1 MSGRDQSRTYS
12 RKDSVVFLKTD
23 EPFGGLSNM
32 AGGYPIHVNGVRILT
47 SEALYQ
53 ACRFPHLPDVQKLI
67 IGQISPM
74 TAKMRSKPYRKDSR
88 PDWDQ
93 VRVRI
98 MRWSLRMKL
107 ANNWNAFSTLLLK
120 TGERPIVEESRKD
133 DFWGAKVVDD
143 GDTLVGMNVLGR
155 LLMELREQVKQ
166 QGRDAALDIAPPD
179 IPQFLLFGQAIE
191 VAVGLPTPQAAEVQE
206 QGSLFGADTAIAVE
220 AVADPAPVVPAKT
233 VNQAFRASGL
243 PWVPHIP
250 ESWQVLRNGRLFGH
264 SVETGFPDLPI
275 LEVSLRTGVRVR
287 DMENLKRKQVMS
299 QKEKYKRAAKGDIA
313 YNMMRM
319 WQGAVGPAPVDGL
332 VSPAYVVV
340 KPYDEANSSYYSY
353 LFRTAAYMQE
363 VNKFSRGIVADRNRL
378 YWESFKQMPS
388 LVPPRPEQDQIV
400 AYLRAQDAHIAR
412 FIKAK
417 RDLIRLLTEK
427 KLRIIDHA
435 VTRGLDAAVSLKP
448 SGIEWLG
455 EVPEHWEVALIKHV
469 ADVRFSGVDKHSH
482 DLETPVRLC
491 NYTDVYKNDRIT
503 DDMDLMRATATA
515 AEIARLTL
523 KAGDVILTKDSET
536 PDDIGVPAWVP
547 EDLPGV
553 VCAYH
558 LGLLR
563 PVPDRVLGEFLFRAI
578 GSARTAQQFH
588 VLATGVTRFALGKHD
603 VKNAVIAL
611 PPVEEQKT
619 ICRWITDECKPL
631 DDAIARTEEEIKL
644 IREYR
649 DRQIADVVT
658 GQVDVRGWQP
668 GPEDVVDDAALA
680 ALGDDPDD
688 VTEEEDGDGED

>member
-1 MSGRDQSRTYS
+1 MGGRDQTRTYS
-12 RKDSVVFLKTD
+12 RKDSVVFRKTD

-32 AGGYPIHVNGVRILT
+32 AGGYPIQVNGVRMLT

-67 IGQISPM
+67 ISQISPM

-107 ANNWNAFSTLLLK
+107 ANNWNTFSALLLK

-179 IPQFLLFGQAIE
+179 IPQFLLFGRPIE
-191 VAVGLPTPQAAEVQE
+191 VAADAPAPQATDAQE
-206 QGSLFGADTAIAVE
+206 QGSLFGGDAGVGVKLAAP
-220 AVADPAPVVPAKT
+220 PAAASAYPSY
-233 VNQAFRASGL
+233 RASGL
-243 PWVPHIP
+243 PWVPRVP
-250 ESWQVLRNGRLFGH
+250 EGWQVLRNGRLFGH
-264 SVETGFPDLPI
+264 RVETGFPGLPI

-287 DMENLKRKQVMS
+287 DMDNLKRKQVMS
-299 QKEKYKRAAKGDIA
+299 QKEKYKRAAKGDVA

-340 KPYDEANSSYYSY
+340 KPYPEANSAYYSY
-353 LFRTAAYMQE
+353 LFRTAAYMRE

-388 LVPPRPEQDQIV
+388 LVPSRPEQDQIV
-400 AYLRAQDAHIAR
+400 AYLRAQDTHTAR

-417 RDLIRLLTEK
+417 RDLIALLTEQ

-435 VTRGLDAAVSLKP
+435 VTRGLDASVKLKP
-448 SGIEWLG
+448 SGIERLG
-455 EVPEHWEVALIKHV
+455 DVPEHWEAKPLKRWVRLNASTLGEKNDPDFEFRYVDIGSVKTGRLAKELERIRFETAPSRARRVLRRGDTIISTVRTYLKAIWYVNEDADDLIASTGFAVLTPGK
-469 ADVRFSGVDKHSH
+469 GVDPEYLGFVIQSSAF
-482 DLETPVRLC
+482 VNR
-491 NYTDVYKNDRIT
+491 V
-503 DDMDLMRATATA
+503 TANSIGIA
-515 AEIARLTL
+515 YPAIAE
-523 KAGDVILTKDSET
+523 S
-536 PDDIGVPAWVP
+536 
-547 EDLPGV
+547 
-553 VCAYH
+553 
-558 LGLLR
+558 
-563 PVPDRVLGEFLFRAI
+563 VLGRFPVAMPPTVTEQRAI
-578 GSARTAQQFH
+578 
-588 VLATGVTRFALGKHD
+588 VTHIQSEGA
-603 VKNAVIAL
+603 
-611 PPVEEQKT
+611 
-619 ICRWITDECKPL
+619 PL
-631 DDAIARTEEEIKL
+631 DTAIEQALAEIKL

-649 DRQIADVVT
+649 DRLIADAVT
-658 GQVDVRGWQP
+658 GQVDLRGWRP
-668 GPEDVVDDAALA
+668 GPDDVVSDDVLA
-680 ALGDDPDD
+680 ALGDDDAGSTD
-688 VTEEEDGDGED
+688 EENADGDE

>member
-32 AGGYPIHVNGVRILT
+32 AGGYPIHVNGVWILT

-264 SVETGFPDLPI
+264 RVETGFPDLPI

-668 GPEDVVDDAALA
+668 GPKDVVDDAALA